1 MCVKYSLFSPLLS
14 LTWLSHFLGRWMIFA
29 AEVRTNW
36 FQFAIIKRSC
46 YKAPVVL
53 RVGAGGNRYHPG
65 ALLSVRT
72 CTDFVILL
80 ADGLFLDIVPA
91 YPAFYST
98 WSPIHILDRV
108 M

>member
-1 MCVKYSLFSPLLS
+1 MVEPFSWKLDDICCRGENKLVS
-14 LTWLSHFLGRWMIFA
+14 
-29 AEVRTNW
+29 E
-36 FQFAIIKRSC
+36 FAIIKRSC
-46 YKAPVVL
+46 FKAPVVL
-53 RVGAGGNRYHPG
+53 RVCAGGNRYHLG